1 MPSNA
6 GPGARRRA
14 LQPRQAA
21 AEHDVIVGQNGLR
34 HAAEL
39 ALIIRGHR
47 RDVLAAQ
54 SAKRARWSTRR
65 QTLWKRTCRNSG
77 PTRWARRSAR
87 ARCRPPASAATP
99 WSNVWVIY
107 PLAAPATQTNKTNEI
122 KNGAARVVPRRPTL
136 CVQTPIGPNCPN
148 DPRVRRGWVATPPG
162 AIIRRRRPPI
172 HPPTRS
178 PVLCR
183 RAWRP
188 QTGCRD
194 WNTSKARTKFCWCVR
209 RPELPSTKSQC
220 DRNMRSQ

>member
-1 MPSNA
+1 
-6 GPGARRRA
+6 
-14 LQPRQAA
+14 
-21 AEHDVIVGQNGLR
+21 
-34 HAAEL
+34 
-39 ALIIRGHR
+39 
-47 RDVLAAQ
+47 
-54 SAKRARWSTRR
+54 
-65 QTLWKRTCRNSG
+65 
-77 PTRWARRSAR
+77 
-87 ARCRPPASAATP
+87 
-99 WSNVWVIY
+99 VIY

-162 AIIRRRRPPI
+162 AILIFGDKNLSPQVTDEFDRGCSRRQVQFKFNSSSIAARRKLRRPLAVVCRTSHFFWGLNTGIRHERPHPHRRNGRSGDSQSDIRRRRPPI